1 MLKAGNFLFPPSRP
15 WLMGIINI
23 TPDSFSDGG
32 DCFSLEQA
40 LHRAWQ
46 HYRDGAAL
54 IDLGAESTRPG
65 SLPVS
70 VQEEKKRL
78 EPLLVALRNFPIPI
92 SVDTTKPEVM
102 DLALYYGASM
112 INDINALQT
121 PGAME
126 VVQKSHAAICL
137 MHKKG
142 EPRTMQDQPFYED
155 IVAEVCHFL
164 LERARLLQE
173 AGIAKNRIVL
183 DPGFGFGKTL
193 EHNWALLEHLPQL
206 CRLGFPVLVGLSR
219 KSMLQVFGGG
229 QNPKNRLLPSLR
241 AAQIAYRQGARIF
254 RVHDVGYT
262 WLALRNFNPGR
273 TLCDNISVPMV
284 SVAGSASTPLPQSLS

>member
-1 MLKAGNFLFPPSRP
+1 
-15 WLMGIINI
+15 
-23 TPDSFSDGG
+23 
-32 DCFSLEQA
+32 
-40 LHRAWQ
+40 
-46 HYRDGAAL
+46 
-54 IDLGAESTRPG
+54 
-65 SLPVS
+65 VS

-121 PGAME
+121 AGAIE

-155 IVAEVCHFL
+155 VVTEVCQFL
-164 LERARLLQE
+164 LERARLLQD

-193 EHNWALLEHLPQL
+193 EHNWALLENLSRL
-206 CRLGFPVLVGLSR
+206 CHLGFPVLVGLSR
-219 KSMLQVFGGG
+219 KSMLQVLRGG
-229 QNPKNRLLPSLR
+229 QNPKNRLLPSLQ
-241 AAQIAYRQGARIF
+241 AAQIAYYQGARIF

-273 TLCDNISVPMV
+273 ALCANISVPMV
-284 SVAGSASTPLPQSLS
+284 SVAGSASTPLPQSLF

>member
-1 MLKAGNFLFPPSRP
+1 MLKAGNFCLAVRRP
-15 WLMGIINI
+15 LLMGIINI

-32 DCFSLEQA
+32 DCFVLGKA
-40 LHRAWQ
+40 LQRAWQ
-46 HYRDGAAL
+46 HYRDGADL

-78 EPLLVALRNFPIPI
+78 EPVLRALSNFPLPI

-102 DLALYYGASM
+102 DLALHYGASM

-121 PGAME
+121 PGAIE
-126 VVQKSHAAICL
+126 VAQKSNAAFCL

-142 EPRTMQDQPFYED
+142 EPKTMQNQPFYED
-155 IVAEVCHFL
+155 VVTEVCHFL
-164 LERARLLQE
+164 AERTRALQE
-173 AGIAKNRIVL
+173 AGIARNRIVL

-193 EHNWALLEHLPQL
+193 EHNWTLLEHLPSL

-219 KSMLQVFGGG
+219 KSMLKALGAAK
-229 QNPKNRLLPSLR
+229 NPANRLLPSLQ
-241 AAQIAYRQGARIF
+241 AAQIAAVKGAHIF

-262 WLALRNFNPGR
+262 WLALRNLNQGR
-273 TLCDNISVPMV
+273 VSCANISVPTAFA
-284 SVAGSASTPLPQSLS
+284 AGSASFQSHRNSS